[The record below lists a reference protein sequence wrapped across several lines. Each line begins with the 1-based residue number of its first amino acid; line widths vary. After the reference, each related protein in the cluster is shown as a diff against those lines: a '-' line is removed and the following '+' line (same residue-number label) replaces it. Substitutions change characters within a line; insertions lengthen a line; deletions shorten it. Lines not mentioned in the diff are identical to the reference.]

1 MDRWRTLACAAMVG
15 LAAVSRLAAQSALS
29 GDTLRI
35 ARAPGPIAI
44 DGELSDEGWRGAT
57 RVEKWYEVNPGD
69 NVEPPV
75 KTVAFLTYDDRFFY
89 VAFDLEDPNPAAI
102 RAPLGDHDSVRGD
115 SHDFAGVFLDP
126 LNTGRTSA
134 EFFVNARNVQYD
146 AVTDDATGESDAPDF
161 FWDSATRITS
171 RGWTLEIRIPFSS
184 LRYKSADP
192 QTWGI
197 ILFRNY
203 PRGFRYQIASTRFPR
218 GGTCA
223 VCRENLLVGLERLP
237 GGGHIVAAPYLSA
250 SEAAHPR
257 DGALGAPLVGER
269 VKPKGGADVKFTP
282 NADTALDLAVKPDFS
297 QVESDTAQISAN
309 ERFALFFPEKRP
321 FFLESVDL
329 FQTPIQAVY
338 TRTITAPRWG
348 ARATGKELGVRYT
361 VLVADDA
368 GGGSAIL
375 PGAND
380 SSFAEQNFGSTVF
393 VARAKRDLGLSSVSV
408 LVTDRENHGG
418 EGHSRLVGPD
428 FQWRPSGSDVV
439 SGQLL
444 FSESRT
450 PNRPDLSEQW
460 RGESLSGGALMTLWN
475 HGTRHLDSFA
485 LYKDIGNGFRAD
497 TGFVPQ
503 VGYREAFGFAGW
515 TVRPKGFVSRQRTS
529 VETDYQADRSGALI
543 TRTVIPR
550 IDMDTRLNGYLQF
563 SYVDDRTRAGN
574 VVIGRRQFGSF
585 VRFNPSRRV
594 SAVSAD
600 LRMGQDIDFANA
612 RPARGATVNLNAT
625 INPTD
630 HVELA
635 LLENQRWLDVDR
647 PTGGSGRFLTQRVSR
662 VRGTYTFTSRLF
674 IRIIAQH
681 VTTDRDPTL
690 STAAVTARSADF
702 TGSALLAYKVNWQSV
717 VFVGYGDNRELLGDR
732 DRLEPRDRQF
742 FVKISYAFQR

>member
-1 MDRWRTLACAAMVG
+1 MVG
-15 LAAVSRLAAQSALS
+15 LAAATHAAAQSALS
-29 GDTLRI
+29 GDTIRI
-35 ARAPGPIAI
+35 ARAPGPITI

-57 RVEKWYEVNPGD
+57 RVEKFYEVNPGD

-89 VAFDLEDPNPAAI
+89 VGFDLEDPNPAAI

-115 SHDFAGVFLDP
+115 SHDFAGVFVDP
-126 LNTGRTSA
+126 LNTGRTAS

-146 AVTDDATGESDAPDF
+146 AITDDATGESDAPDF
-161 FWDSATRITS
+161 FWDSATRITP

-218 GGTCA
+218 GGNCA

-237 GGGHIVAAPYLSA
+237 GGGHIVAAPYVSA

-257 DGALGAPLVGER
+257 EQTLGAPLVGER
-269 VKPKGGADVKFTP
+269 VKPKGGLDLKFTP
-282 NADTALDLAVKPDFS
+282 NADTALDVAVKPDFS

-338 TRTITAPRWG
+338 TRTITSPRWG
-348 ARATGKELGVRYT
+348 ARATGKEKGVRYT

-380 SSFAEQNFGSTVF
+380 SSFAAQDFGSTVF
-393 VARAKRDLGLSSVSV
+393 IARAKRDLGLSSISV
-408 LVTDRENHGG
+408 LVTDRENHDG
-418 EGHSRLVGPD
+418 EGHSRLIGPD

-439 SGQLL
+439 SGQVL

-450 PNRPDLSEQW
+450 PNRPEVTDQW
-460 RGESLSGGALMTLWN
+460 RGQSLSGGALMTLWN
-475 HGTRHLDSFA
+475 HSTTHFDSFA

-503 VGYREAFGFAGW
+503 VGYREGFGFTGW

-529 VETDYQADRSGALI
+529 VELDYQTDRSGAVI
-543 TRTVIPR
+543 TRFVIPR
-550 IDMDTRLNGYLQF
+550 FDMDTRLNGYMQLGF
-563 SYVDDRTRAGN
+563 VDDHTRAGD
-574 VVIGRRQFGSF
+574 VVIGRRQFTSF

-594 SAVSAD
+594 STVSAD
-600 LRMGQDIDFANA
+600 VRLGQEIDFANA
-612 RPARGATVNLNAT
+612 RPARGATVNFNAT

-630 HVELA
+630 HLELA
-635 LLENQRWLDVDR
+635 LLESQRSLDVDTPAGIR
-647 PTGGSGRFLTQRVSR
+647 GRLLTQRVSR
-662 VRGTYTFTSRLF
+662 VRGTYTFTARLF
-674 IRIIAQH
+674 ARIIAQQ

-690 STAAVTARSADF
+690 SKVIVTARSADF
-702 TGSALLAYKVNWQSV
+702 SGSALLAYKINWQSV
-717 VFVGYGDNRELLGDR
+717 VFIGYGDTRELSDR
-732 DRLEPRDRQF
+732 DRLEPLDRQF
-742 FVKISYAFQR
+742 FVKLSYAFQK